1 MESEKLRLVETVVH
15 HVSTWAV
22 YQNFDAARHM
32 RNAQ

>member
-1 MESEKLRLVETVVH
+1 MESEKFRLVGTIVP

-22 YQNFDAARHM
+22 YQNFDATRHM